1 MGASASS
8 TMETIS
14 ETVNKTTVD
23 ILNRNENDARQSG
36 ITEQESKIEGL
47 SVIGCELDISQES
60 TVTLKAMQSI
70 TSEVSSTIISDIAA
84 ALEAK
89 GQTVVK
95 AESSLASQPANS
107 AAVTKAV
114 TSVKNEMSANL
125 TTENINKII
134 QNVNMQQ
141 KQNIKDLKYDACGVG
156 AQSELLKMP
165 GIAGTKT
172 GEKIADSIAS
182 CLSKT
187 PKPKCNISQITTVNL
202 VADQITKSVMAI
214 IANNKAVNDVK
225 TDFKAQA
232 DAKGKG
238 LGEMIG
244 DIFKGLFGG
253 LFGGMANM
261 AGMAF
266 FCCCCCCCLL
276 LLLGVGGSMMPK
288 GGGGA
293 SGANAGA
300 NAAQNATNG
309 GFSNNGG
316 GRGIGGQRPP

>member
-23 ILNRNENDARQSG
+23 ILNRNENSARQSG

-47 SVIGCELDISQES
+47 SVIGCQLDISQQS

-89 GQTVVK
+89 GQNIVK
-95 AESSLASQPANS
+95 AESSLASQPSNS
-107 AAVTKAV
+107 TAVTRAV

-125 TTENINKII
+125 TTENINSII
-134 QNVNMQQ
+134 QDVNTQQ
-141 KQNIKDLKYDACGVG
+141 KQSVKDLKYDACGIG
-156 AQSELLKMP
+156 AQTELLKMP

-172 GEKIADSIAS
+172 GEKIADSIAT
-182 CLSKT
+182 CLSKDPLPT
-187 PKPKCNISQITTVNL
+187 CNISQITTVNL

-232 DAKGKG
+232 DAKSGG
-238 LGEMIG
+238 LGDMIG

-253 LFGGMANM
+253 MFGGL
-261 AGMAF
+261 AGPVV
-266 FCCCCCCCLL
+266 FCCCICCCLL
-276 LLLGVGGSMMPK
+276 LLLGVGGAMMPK
-288 GGGGA
+288 GGGA
-293 SGANAGA
+293 PGANAANAA
-300 NAAQNATNG
+300 NAAQNAMHG
-309 GFSNNGG
+309 GGSNNGV
-316 GRGIGGQRPP
+316 GRGIGGASPF